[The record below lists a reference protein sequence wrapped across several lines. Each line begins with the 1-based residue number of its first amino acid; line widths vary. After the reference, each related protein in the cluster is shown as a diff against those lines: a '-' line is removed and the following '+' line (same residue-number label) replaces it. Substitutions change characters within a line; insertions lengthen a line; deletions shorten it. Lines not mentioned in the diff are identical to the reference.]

1 MVIRLS
7 GVRSKTGKN
16 TNKKKSENWRFWKSQ
31 FFELAILISFF
42 LIFFSS
48 SPCKSVKVYR
58 VEWMG
63 LNFDNCDGFQPKI
76 THPKH
81 FWPECSVSMLC
92 HIFNPKK
99 INLLMKWKTLIL
111 FCRILLIASQKPVI
125 FICCKI
131 GSHTCQIQ
139 SKRTTSKNLA
149 VSSDGFL
156 FRQMMKLSKRDFLTN
171 IWVDLKITIQPV
183 WVRIFSL

>member
-1 MVIRLS
+1 
-7 GVRSKTGKN
+7 
-16 TNKKKSENWRFWKSQ
+16 
-31 FFELAILISFF
+31 
-42 LIFFSS
+42 
-48 SPCKSVKVYR
+48 
-58 VEWMG
+58 
-63 LNFDNCDGFQPKI
+63 
-76 THPKH
+76 
-81 FWPECSVSMLC
+81 
-92 HIFNPKK
+92 
-99 INLLMKWKTLIL
+99 MKLKTLIL

-183 WVRIFSL
+183 WVRIFSTSSELLITFFHYKQNLNSEY

>member
-1 MVIRLS
+1 
-7 GVRSKTGKN
+7 
-16 TNKKKSENWRFWKSQ
+16 
-31 FFELAILISFF
+31 
-42 LIFFSS
+42 
-48 SPCKSVKVYR
+48 
-58 VEWMG
+58 
-63 LNFDNCDGFQPKI
+63 
-76 THPKH
+76 
-81 FWPECSVSMLC
+81 
-92 HIFNPKK
+92 
-99 INLLMKWKTLIL
+99 MKLKTLIL

-156 FRQMMKLSKRDFLTN
+156 FRQMMKLSKKDFLTN

-183 WVRIFSL
+183 WVRIFSPSSELLITFFHYKPNLNSEY